1 MSTQSS
7 DQPIPMTIGT
17 LADNQTRYT
26 VPIYQRNYAWGKD
39 EIDALVQ
46 DISTAQ
52 QRNAEQNYY
61 IGSLVVYKR
70 HNGSYEVIDG
80 QQRLTTLS
88 ILLAALNS
96 SQSIKL
102 SFEHR
107 TESDAALARIRTAN
121 FKPDNESSIERGFKL
136 MGTALKEHNGETEK
150 FKKFLMEN
158 VCIIRTEVPADTDL
172 NHYFEIMNNRGEQL
186 EKHEVLKAK
195 MMALLPQEDRHAFA
209 AVWDACSDM
218 QRYAVMG
225 IEASVRKKLFSESWA
240 SIPQNFDQI
249 RTAFNQAQAD
259 QQTNKGK
266 DMADKPDTE
275 DAKLTLS
282 QLLSQPQSAAAKQNQ
297 KEKDNEPSSRFESV
311 IDFPN
316 FLMHVYRI
324 YGEADNK
331 EAANKREI
339 LEEIQLDE
347 KNLLDTFQPSKLE
360 CQRPLINNPDSVR
373 KFLTVLLQCRLLFDR
388 YVIKSDLQK
397 EDGSWSLLYA
407 KPPENSNSSM
417 SYINSFKR
425 SEANKTIIMLQAMF
439 HVSQP
444 SRIYKNWLYAVLRW
458 LFENQQAIKAVD
470 FEATDFEGFLNGLSD
485 KFYFGRYGEN
495 PLDFLNLILGSHK
508 TLTKSANWQQPENVF
523 WNNGTGTPHFVFTRL
538 EYALWKHH
546 KEFGIPLKK
555 ADEFYFAFRNSVEH
569 FQPQTDLNQNEA
581 NPAGNALN
589 HFGNLCLL
597 SHSDNS
603 KLSNSPPQAKKA
615 LMGRTGNIP
624 SLKQFVMMQGITDES
639 QEWDEEKIAEHG
651 KAMIELLNRP
661 FHHPQ

>member
-7 DQPIPMTIGT
+7 DQPIPMTIRE
-17 LADNQTRYT
+17 LADNQTRYI

-70 HNGSYEVIDG
+70 HNGSYEAIDG

-121 FKPDNESSIERGFKL
+121 FKPEKNSSIERGFEL
-136 MGTALKEHNGETEK
+136 MSTALKEHNGETEE
-150 FKKFLMEN
+150 FKNFLMEN

-186 EKHEVLKAK
+186 EKHEVLKSK

-225 IEASVRKKLFSESWA
+225 IEASVRKKLFSKNWEIIKSWEY
-240 SIPQNFDQI
+240 IPQNFDQI
-249 RTAFNQAQAD
+249 RTAFTQAQAD
-259 QQTNKGK
+259 QHTNKDK
-266 DMADKPDTE
+266 DTADKSDTE

-282 QLLSQPQSAAAKQNQ
+282 QLLARPQPVATTQNQ
-297 KEKDNEPSSRFESV
+297 KDKDNETDSRFESV

-347 KNLLDTFQPSKLE
+347 KNLLDTFQPSKPE

-407 KPPENSNSSM
+407 KPQDKSSM
-417 SYINSFKR
+417 SYNNSF
-425 SEANKTIIMLQAMF
+425 ENEEDNKTIIMLQAMF

-444 SRIYKNWLYAVLRW
+444 SRIYKNWLYAVLRA
-458 LFENQQAIKAVD
+458 LFRHQEKISAKPFEN
-470 FEATDFEGFLNGLSD
+470 FLNKLSD

-581 NPAGNALN
+581 NPAGDALN

-661 FHHPQ
+661 FYHPQ

>member
-1 MSTQSS
+1 MSTHSS
-7 DQPIPMTIGT
+7 DQPIPMTIRE
-17 LADNQTRYT
+17 LADNQTRYI

-61 IGSLVVYKR
+61 IGSLVVYKH

-88 ILLAALNS
+88 ILLAVLNS

-121 FKPDNESSIERGFKL
+121 FKPEKNSSIERGFEL
-136 MGTALKEHNGETEK
+136 MSTALKEHNGETEE
-150 FKKFLMEN
+150 FKNFLMEN

-186 EKHEVLKAK
+186 EKHEVLKSK

-225 IEASVRKKLFSESWA
+225 IEASVRKKLFSQNWEIIKSWEY
-240 SIPQNFDQI
+240 IPQNFDQI
-249 RTAFNQAQAD
+249 RTAFTQAQAD
-259 QQTNKGK
+259 QHTNKDK
-266 DMADKPDTE
+266 DTADKSDTE

-282 QLLSQPQSAAAKQNQ
+282 QLLARPQPVATTQNQ
-297 KEKDNEPSSRFESV
+297 KDKDNETDSRFESV

-347 KNLLDTFQPSKLE
+347 KNLLDTFQPSKPE

-407 KPPENSNSSM
+407 KPQDKSSM
-417 SYINSFKR
+417 SYNNSF
-425 SEANKTIIMLQAMF
+425 ENEEDNKTIIMLQAMF

-444 SRIYKNWLYAVLRW
+444 SRIYKNWLYAVLRA
-458 LFENQQAIKAVD
+458 LFRHQEKISAKPFEN
-470 FEATDFEGFLNGLSD
+470 FLNKLSD

-581 NPAGNALN
+581 NPAGDALN

-661 FHHPQ
+661 FYHPQ